1 MKKSPG
7 YGTYNKIQRAVG
19 NALKV
24 TCKSFLIALLLQEM
38 LCALNNRAGEDVCS
52 EFKTAK
58 VSQSWRVNSSEVWP
72 C

>member
-1 MKKSPG
+1 M
-7 YGTYNKIQRAVG
+7 IQRAVG

-24 TCKSFLIALLLQEM
+24 TCKSSLIALLLQAM
-38 LCALNNRAGEDVCS
+38 LCALNNRAGEDICY

-58 VSQSWRVNSSEVWP
+58 VSQSWRGNSVKVGP